1 MGPRRSRG
9 RRFAVVTATVALAVG
24 LGACAGSDPAPGTT
38 GEGAAVTDRPV
49 EHSTLGCDQWEG
61 SDIVV
66 AGDGGAATGPGAAED
81 PAQAIRNF
89 ATLEGLP
96 AGKDSEVSAGVWV
109 RVGADG
115 RASHILRLAR
125 SGKWWYVSGLD
136 KCAPAHET
144 PPN

>member
-66 AGDGGAATGPGAAED
+66 AGDGGRL
-81 PAQAIRNF
+81 PAQAPQKIRRRQSG
-89 ATLEGLP
+89 TSPPSKDCLP
-96 AGKDSEVSAGVWV
+96 ARTA
-109 RVGADG
+109 RC
-115 RASHILRLAR
+115 LR
-125 SGKWWYVSGLD
+125 VSGSG
-136 KCAPAHET
+136 
-144 PPN
+144 